1 MQTNLEKNSKKK
13 VGLLTFHFVH
23 NAGAMLQCYASQKT
37 LSSLG
42 LDCEVIDYQP
52 FPLANFYSLHTLCSY
67 SLKRYW
73 KTTKLKGLKKFLVG
87 VKDYGFLIFKNNRA
101 FKKRFKYYRE
111 FLDKFNKSPICY
123 NQEDLE
129 KLKYDGIV
137 VGSDQVWNDSLN
149 YYDKNYFL
157 DYDCKNAKKFTF
169 AVSCGGAMP
178 QEKFDKHSAA
188 IKDFDYLSVRE
199 DELSN
204 QLLNEGI
211 ENRIDLD
218 PVFLLSKEEWQS
230 QSKPMKIDGKFIF
243 VYTFAFNEKL
253 KQAIKDA
260 QKRFNCQVIV
270 LMPFTGEKVEKIE
283 NCKVIH
289 NYGPREFL
297 YCIDKAEHVI
307 THSFHATAFSII
319 FNKKFT
325 FVSSALPGR
334 IESLFRKLE
343 ITDTENIT
351 QKSYQLLE
359 AERQRTKEYLEK
371 IAKEL

>member
-1 MQTNLEKNSKKK
+1 MQIEISGIKIEVQKKNIKNLHLVVSPPDGK
-13 VGLLTFHFVH
+13 VRVSAPLHLSDESI
-23 NAGAMLQCYASQKT
+23 AMF
-37 LSSLG
+37 
-42 LDCEVIDYQP
+42 I
-52 FPLANFYSLHTLCSY
+52 
-67 SLKRYW
+67 R
-73 KTTKLKGLKKFLVG
+73 TKLSWIKK
-87 VKDYGFLIFKNNRA
+87 
-101 FKKRFKYYRE
+101 
-111 FLDKFNKSPICY
+111 
-123 NQEDLE
+123 Q
-129 KLKYDGIV
+129 
-137 VGSDQVWNDSLN
+137 
-149 YYDKNYFL
+149 
-157 DYDCKNAKKFTF
+157 
-169 AVSCGGAMP
+169 

-204 QLLNEGI
+204 QLLDEGI

-218 PVFLLSKEEWQS
+218 PVFLLSKEEWQK

-253 KQAIKDA
+253 KQAIKDT

-359 AERQRTKEYLEK
+359 AERHRTKEYLEK